1 MYGTVARMHVKA
13 GMEGELERMSQDHA
27 AIPGMVFQYAY
38 RMDADPQ
45 EFYLAVG
52 FESEEAYRKNAESPE
67 QHARYEQYM
76 QFLDAEPESVIRVPE
91 DSYWPLWLALALALT
106 FVGALLGLVWL
117 IALGVVL
124 SLIALGGWM
133 WPNGEDEEVA

>member
-27 AIPGMVFQYAY
+27 DIPGMLFQYAY
-38 RMDADPQ
+38 RMDADPP
-45 EFYLAVG
+45 EFYLAVA

-76 QFLDAEPESVIRVPE
+76 QVLDAEPEWHDGE
-91 DSYWPLWLALALALT
+91 
-106 FVGALLGLVWL
+106 
-117 IALGVVL
+117 IAY
-124 SLIALGGWM
+124 SEAT
-133 WPNGEDEEVA
+133 